1 MRILNSLILIVFFS
15 FGISIPFKNR
25 YIVPLYLKVGL
36 SVGYN
41 DNIFLFSDEEKND
54 NDSYKYMGNSS
65 TYDSSTIKPDI
76 RILYSP
82 HIVDGK
88 TTNFIFYSSLSNY
101 PNVVDNNSIYYSM
114 RFEYKIKSYNWVK
127 FGYRNSLN
135 NFLRYYNDSDL
146 PGNDYIECDY
156 SSESIYVSYSLNFNE
171 YGWSKFRLLAS
182 EQFYNPNFT
191 EFDTRI
197 NEISFKHHLDYKLFQ
212 ISISLLR
219 SFADNISYKNG
230 ILNFDC
236 GNTPENFDQIK
247 FDNFCEKDNSPD
259 LQGSHWAP
267 HLIHR
272 DLWTKVGGFSVEFD
286 PGDGSDPD
294 LCMKLWNEGVRTFKC
309 ISRFKVYHFGSVTT
323 RKRDIN
329 INNGTKKFLLKFGFN
344 PRFFRKFYLRGDGK
358 IKYLGPLDDPKLNF
372 SMLLGLIINK
382 FKYYYYKIF

>member
-1 MRILNSLILIVFFS
+1 MNFTILIPTYNNLKYLRLFCESIKINSNFS
-15 FGISIPFKNR
+15 HQLIFHI
-25 YIVPLYLKVGL
+25 
-36 SVGYN
+36 N
-41 DNIFLFSDEEKND
+41 DGSDG
-54 NDSYKYMGNSS
+54 SY
-65 TYDSSTIKPDI
+65 
-76 RILYSP
+76 
-82 HIVDGK
+82 
-88 TTNFIFYSSLSNY
+88 
-101 PNVVDNNSIYYSM
+101 
-114 RFEYKIKSYNWVK
+114 
-127 FGYRNSLN
+127 
-135 NFLRYYNDSDL
+135 
-146 PGNDYIECDY
+146 DYINNNKYQFTHSKTNIGLC
-156 SSESIYVSYSLNFNE
+156 SSIKEASKLIKNE
-171 YGWSKFRLLAS
+171 YVLYAHDDMYFCKNWDKFLIEEVQKQNNNL
-182 EQFYNPNFT
+182 FYFSGT
-191 EFDTRI
+191 
-197 NEISFKHHLDYKLFQ
+197 
-212 ISISLLR
+212 
-219 SFADNISYKNG
+219 NISYKDG

-272 DLWTKVGGFSVEFD
+272 DLWTKVEGFSIEFD

-344 PRFFRKFYLRGDGK
+344 PRFFRKYYLRGDGK

-372 SMLLGLIINK
+372 SMLLSLIINK

>member
-1 MRILNSLILIVFFS
+1 MNFTILIPTYNNLKYLRLFCESIKINSNFS
-15 FGISIPFKNR
+15 HQLIFHI
-25 YIVPLYLKVGL
+25 
-36 SVGYN
+36 N
-41 DNIFLFSDEEKND
+41 DGSDG
-54 NDSYKYMGNSS
+54 SY
-65 TYDSSTIKPDI
+65 
-76 RILYSP
+76 
-82 HIVDGK
+82 
-88 TTNFIFYSSLSNY
+88 
-101 PNVVDNNSIYYSM
+101 
-114 RFEYKIKSYNWVK
+114 
-127 FGYRNSLN
+127 
-135 NFLRYYNDSDL
+135 
-146 PGNDYIECDY
+146 DYINNNKYQFTHSKTNIGLC
-156 SSESIYVSYSLNFNE
+156 SSMKEASKLIKNQYVLYAHDDMYFCKN
-171 YGWSKFRLLAS
+171 WDKFLIEEVQKQNNNL
-182 EQFYNPNFT
+182 FYFSGT
-191 EFDTRI
+191 
-197 NEISFKHHLDYKLFQ
+197 
-212 ISISLLR
+212 
-219 SFADNISYKNG
+219 NISYKDG

-272 DLWTKVGGFSVEFD
+272 DLWTKVEGFSIEFD

-344 PRFFRKFYLRGDGK
+344 PRFFRKYYLRGDGK

-372 SMLLGLIINK
+372 SMLLSLIINK